1 MTIRRSTLFFGL
13 IVAAVLLMAVAGLFF
28 WNRSGDSAAAAA
40 SSRRARAA
48 EFVQRAVQASESG
61 RATAARSYYQ
71 QALELDPEN
80 QQALLHTAS
89 ALQQDGQL
97 RQAAKL
103 LERITTAPDTT
114 LAKVRFLQ
122 ATIALQEHRAVLAE
136 RLFLEA
142 AALDTDWP
150 PPLRDLLP
158 LYAVQQRSD
167 LLLQILTR
175 IESLRPLTPVEL
187 AMRLLSGTALVP
199 EETAGIQLNSYLTAD
214 PADVL
219 SLRALLLM
227 RAGNNPFNALQL
239 LNEHSSAEAVSPA
252 LQQLRLLLQAQ
263 SGIQDFTSPHLDK
276 LRLQNDSSVEA
287 FQAALKHPLV
297 SSAPDFRIAISR
309 ILRQRQPWS
318 PTASHE
324 LAEALNAAGRT
335 ADATRQ
341 HTITR
346 NLDQLELLA
355 WRVFRP
361 QAAIPEMALPLY
373 LEIGSLLRE
382 LGALD
387 EAGKWLTATE
397 LLTPVPAAATT
408 AVADGRRALEQAM
421 AARTTAQL
429 AQETAATAAT
439 LLAEL
444 PAIPVRRIP
453 LSTPVTG
460 NAAVSAAAN
469 SPDAVWQFVDVAAA
483 LGLNFSYHN
492 GQSEFR
498 SIVET
503 IGGGS
508 AVVDFDGD
516 TWPDL
521 FLPQVQPGTD
531 RLFRNLR
538 GTRFEDSSTVSAVAG
553 VGHGLAATAG
563 DFDSDGFVDL
573 CVTRLGSCRL
583 LKNLG
588 DGSFADVTPKSLLS
602 RVGCSSGACFADL
615 NQDGLPELFVLN
627 YVEDWERRCVNSE
640 GRYAVCDPRE
650 LRPAVN
656 RLYHNLGDGEFAD
669 ITESS
674 GLAAF
679 PGRGLG
685 VIAADLTCDGRLD
698 VFVAND
704 GLPNSLFTFEAT
716 TFQLQNIAFVAG
728 VAVPENGRAHAG
740 MGAALADFNADT
752 LPDLLVTNFYREVN
766 TLYQSIDCGQFIDA
780 SQRSGAGPP
789 SLLLL
794 GFGVQPLDVEQDGFM
809 DVVILN
815 GDIDDYSA
823 SGRPWKMPLSGLRG
837 MPGGE
842 FIDMAG
848 RCGQDFEQPQL
859 GRGLSLLD
867 FDGDGSMDLACV
879 RHDGPLKLFRNLTP
893 QKNPAVRL
901 RLIGSG
907 DHRSATGTAV
917 DSIDA
922 SGRRQRFWLAAG
934 DGFAASNEAVLS
946 LPAADGEVAV
956 EISGVNGHRE
966 RLRTGSWACRLQGTS
981 PPIFFQLPK

>member
-1 MTIRRSTLFFGL
+1 MTIRPSTLLLGL
-13 IVAAVLLMAVAGLFF
+13 IIAAVLLMAATGLLF
-28 WNRSGDSAAAAA
+28 WKRLPDSAAAEAE
-40 SSRRARAA
+40 SRRARAA
-48 EFVQRAVQASESG
+48 ELVQRAVTASESG
-61 RATAARSYYQ
+61 RAAAARSYYQ
-71 QALELDPEN
+71 QALQLDPEN

-97 RQAAKL
+97 QQAAEL
-103 LERITTAPDTT
+103 LTRITTAPDTL

-122 ATIALQEHRAVLAE
+122 ATIALQEHRAVAAE
-136 RLFLEA
+136 QLFLEA
-142 AALDTDWP
+142 AALETDWP

-167 LLLQILTR
+167 QLLQTLAR
-175 IESLRPLTPVEL
+175 IESLRPLTPLEL

-199 EETAGIQLNSYLTAD
+199 EDMASVQLQNYLTAN
-214 PADVL
+214 PADAS
-219 SLRALLLM
+219 SLRAVLLM
-227 RAGNNPFNALQL
+227 RAMNNPSNALQL
-239 LNEHSSAEAVSPA
+239 LNERSSAEAVSPA
-252 LQQLRLLLQAQ
+252 LQELRLYLQSQ
-263 SGIQDFTSPHLDK
+263 SGTQEFTSPYLDQFT
-276 LRLQNDSSVEA
+276 LQTDSSVEA
-287 FQAALKHPLV
+287 FQAALSHPLV
-297 SSAPDFRIAISR
+297 SSVPEFRIALSR
-309 ILRQRQPWS
+309 ALRQRQPWS

-341 HTITR
+341 HAITR

-373 LEIGSLLRE
+373 LEISSRLQE
-382 LGALD
+382 MGAVD

-397 LLTPVPAAATT
+397 SLTPVPAVAMTEIAA
-408 AVADGRRALEQAM
+408 RRRTLEQAL
-421 AARTTAQL
+421 AARATDQSSQDTETTA
-429 AQETAATAAT
+429 A
-439 LLAEL
+439 LLAKL
-444 PAIPVRRIP
+444 PPIPVRRIP
-453 LSTPVTG
+453 LSTPVPG
-460 NAAVSAAAN
+460 GPSDSPAVY
-469 SPDAVWQFVDVAAA
+469 SPDTDWQFVDVAAE
-483 LGLNFSYHN
+483 LGLNFTYYN

-516 TWPDL
+516 DWPDV

-538 GTRFEDSSTVSAVAG
+538 GTRFEDSSTVSAVDG

-563 DFDSDGFVDL
+563 DFDCDGFVDL

-583 LKNLG
+583 LKNHG
-588 DGSFADVTPKSLLS
+588 DGSFSDVTPSSLAT
-602 RVGCSSGACFADL
+602 RRGCSSGACFADL

-627 YVEDWERRCVNSE
+627 YVEDWEHRCVNSE

-656 RLYHNLGDGEFAD
+656 RLYRNLGDGEFED

-674 GLAAF
+674 GLSAF
-679 PGRGLG
+679 PGRALG

-704 GLPNSLFTFEAT
+704 GLPNSLLTFDAT

-740 MGAALADFNADT
+740 MGAALADFNADA

-809 DVVILN
+809 DAVILN

-823 SGRPWKMPLSGLRG
+823 SGRPWKMPVSGLRG
-837 MPGGE
+837 MSGGE
-842 FIDMAG
+842 FVDMAG
-848 RCGQDFEQPQL
+848 RCGRDFEQPQL
-859 GRGLSLLD
+859 GRGLSRLD
-867 FDGDGSMDLACV
+867 FDGDGSVDLAGV
-879 RHDGPLKLFRNLTP
+879 RHDGPLKLFRNQTP

-901 RLIGSG
+901 RLIGTG
-907 DHRSATGTAV
+907 DHRSALGTAV
-917 DSIDA
+917 DSIDV
-922 SGRRQRFWLAAG
+922 SGRRQRFWLTAG

-946 LPAADGEVAV
+946 LPAAAGEVSV
-956 EISGVNGHRE
+956 EISGVNAHRE
-966 RLRTGSWACRLQGTS
+966 RLSTGSWACRLQGSS
-981 PPIFFQLPK
+981 PPLFFKLPK

>member
-1 MTIRRSTLFFGL
+1 MTIRRSTLLLGL
-13 IVAAVLLMAVAGLFF
+13 IVAAVLLMAAAGLLF
-28 WNRSGDSAAAAA
+28 WKRLPDSAAAEVE
-40 SSRRARAA
+40 SRRTRAA
-48 EFVQRAVQASESG
+48 ELVQRAVTASESG
-61 RATAARSYYQ
+61 RAAAARNYYQ
-71 QALELDPEN
+71 QALQLDPKN

-97 RQAAKL
+97 QQAAEL
-103 LERITTAPDTT
+103 LTRITTAPDTL

-122 ATIALQEHRAVLAE
+122 ATIALQEHRAVAAE
-136 RLFLEA
+136 QLFLEA
-142 AALDTDWP
+142 AALDNDWP

-167 LLLQILTR
+167 QLLQTLAR
-175 IESLRPLTPVEL
+175 IESLRPLTPLEL

-199 EETAGIQLNSYLTAD
+199 EDMARVQLQNYLTAN
-214 PADVL
+214 PADAS

-227 RAGNNPFNALQL
+227 RAINNPSDALQL
-239 LNEHSSAEAVSPA
+239 LNERSSTEAVSPA
-252 LQQLRLLLQAQ
+252 LQQLRLLLQSQ
-263 SGIQDFTSPHLDK
+263 SGTQEFTSPYLDQFT
-276 LRLQNDSSVEA
+276 LQTDSSVEA
-287 FQAALKHPLV
+287 FQAALRHPLV
-297 SSAPDFRIAISR
+297 SSVPEFRIALSR
-309 ILRQRQPWS
+309 ALRQRQPWS

-373 LEIGSLLRE
+373 LEISSRLQE
-382 LGALD
+382 VGAVD

-397 LLTPVPAAATT
+397 SLSPVPAVAMTEIAT
-408 AVADGRRALEQAM
+408 RRRTLEQAL
-421 AARTTAQL
+421 AARATDQSPQDTETTA
-429 AQETAATAAT
+429 A

-444 PAIPVRRIP
+444 PPIPVRRIP
-453 LSTPVTG
+453 LSTPVPG
-460 NAAVSAAAN
+460 DASGSPAVN
-469 SPDAVWQFVDVAAA
+469 SPDTDWQFVDVAAE

-492 GQSEFR
+492 GASEFR

-516 TWPDL
+516 DWPDV

-538 GTRFEDSSTVSAVAG
+538 GTRFEDSSTVSAVDG

-563 DFDSDGFVDL
+563 DFDCDGFVDL

-583 LKNLG
+583 LKNHG
-588 DGSFADVTPKSLLS
+588 DGSFSDVTPSSLAA
-602 RVGCSSGACFADL
+602 RRGCSSGACFADL

-656 RLYHNLGDGEFAD
+656 RLYRNLGDGEFED

-674 GLAAF
+674 GLSAF
-679 PGRGLG
+679 PGRALG

-704 GLPNSLFTFEAT
+704 GLPNSLLTFDAT

-740 MGAALADFNADT
+740 MGAALADFNADA

-809 DVVILN
+809 DAVILN

-823 SGRPWKMPLSGLRG
+823 SGRPWKMPVSGLRG
-837 MPGGE
+837 MSGGE

-848 RCGQDFEQPQL
+848 RCGRDFEQPQL
-859 GRGLSLLD
+859 GRGLSRLD
-867 FDGDGSMDLACV
+867 FDGDGSVDLAGV
-879 RHDGPLKLFRNLTP
+879 RHDGPLKLFRNQTP

-901 RLIGSG
+901 RLIGTG
-907 DHRSATGTAV
+907 DHRSALGTAV
-917 DSIDA
+917 DSIDV
-922 SGRRQRFWLAAG
+922 SGRRQRFWLTAG

-946 LPAADGEVAV
+946 LPATAGEVSV
-956 EISGVNGHRE
+956 EISGLHAHRE
-966 RLRTGSWACRLQGTS
+966 RLSTGSWACRLQGSS
-981 PPIFFQLPK
+981 PPLFFKLPK

>member
-1 MTIRRSTLFFGL
+1 MLL
-13 IVAAVLLMAVAGLFF
+13 VAAAGVLFSK
-28 WNRSGDSAAAAA
+28 RSADSAAAEAI
-40 SSRRARAA
+40 SRRVRA
-48 EFVQRAVQASESG
+48 EELVQRAIQATESG
-61 RATAARSYYQ
+61 RVAAARSYYQ
-71 QALELDPEN
+71 QALQLDPEN

-97 RQAAKL
+97 QQATSL
-103 LERITTAPDTT
+103 LKRITTAPDTL

-122 ATIALQEHRAVLAE
+122 ATIALQEHRAVAAE
-136 RLFLEA
+136 QLFLEA
-142 AALDTDWP
+142 AALDTDWS

-167 LLLQILTR
+167 LLLQILAR
-175 IESLRPLTPVEL
+175 IESLRPLTASEL
-187 AMRLLSGTALVP
+187 ATRLLSGTALVP
-199 EETAGIQLNSYLTAD
+199 EETASVQLQNYLTAD
-214 PADVL
+214 PADAS
-219 SLRALLLM
+219 SLLALLLT
-227 RAGNNPFNALQL
+227 RVGDNPSAALQL
-239 LNEHSSAEAVSPA
+239 LNQHSSTEGVSPA

-263 SGIQDFTSPHLDK
+263 GGAQEFTSPYLDQ
-276 LRLQNDSSVEA
+276 LTLQTDSSVEA
-287 FQAALKHPLV
+287 FQAALKHPVV
-297 SSAPDFRIAISR
+297 SSVADIRITLAR
-309 ILRQRQPWS
+309 VLRQRQPWS

-335 ADATRQ
+335 SEATRQ

-373 LEIGSLLRE
+373 LEISSLLQE
-382 LGALD
+382 LGAAD
-387 EAGKWLTATE
+387 EAGKWLTAAE
-397 LLTPVPAAATT
+397 SLTPVPATATT
-408 AVADGRRALEQAM
+408 EIAACRRALEQAM
-421 AARTTAQL
+421 AARTTAQSS
-429 AQETAATAAT
+429 QDTAINAAA

-444 PAIPVRRIP
+444 PPIPVRRVP
-453 LSTPVTG
+453 LSTLVTG
-460 NAAVSAAAN
+460 DAPFSGDASVSAAVNA
-469 SPDAVWQFVDVAAA
+469 PDTSWQFVDVAAEF
-483 LGLNFSYHN
+483 GLNFSYDN

-508 AVVDFDGD
+508 AVIDFDGD
-516 TWPDL
+516 DWPDL
-521 FLPQVQPGTD
+521 FLPQGQPGTD
-531 RLFRNLR
+531 CLYRNLR
-538 GTRFEDSSTVSAVAG
+538 GTRFEDCSTVSAADG

-563 DFDSDGFVDL
+563 DFDCDGFVDL

-583 LKNLG
+583 LKNHG
-588 DGSFADVTPKSLLS
+588 DGSFSDVTPDSLLS
-602 RVGCSSGACFADL
+602 RSGCSSGACFADL

-656 RLYHNLGDGEFAD
+656 RLYRNLGDGEFED

-679 PGRGLG
+679 PGRALG
-685 VIAADLTCDGRLD
+685 VIAADLTCDGRMD

-704 GLPNSLFTFEAT
+704 GLPNSLFTFDAT
-716 TFQLQNIAFVAG
+716 TFQLQNIAAVAG
-728 VAVPENGRAHAG
+728 VAVPESGRAHAG
-740 MGAALADFNADT
+740 MGAALADFNADA

-823 SGRPWKMPLSGLRG
+823 SGRPWKMPVSGLRG

-848 RCGQDFEQPQL
+848 RCGRDFEQPQL
-859 GRGLSLLD
+859 GRGLSRLD
-867 FDGDGSMDLACV
+867 FDGDGSMDLAGV
-879 RHDGPLKLFRNLTP
+879 RHDGPLKLFRNRTSP
-893 QKNPAVRL
+893 KNPAVRL
-901 RLIGSG
+901 RLIGTD
-907 DHRSATGTAV
+907 DHRSAIGTAV
-917 DSIDA
+917 DGIDA
-922 SGRRQRFWLAAG
+922 SGRRQRFWLTVG
-934 DGFAASNEAVLS
+934 DGFAASNEPVLS
-946 LPAADGEVAV
+946 LPAVGGEVAV
-956 EISGVNGHRE
+956 EISGTNAHRE
-966 RLRTGSWACRLQGTS
+966 RLSTGSWACRLQGSS
-981 PPIFFQLPK
+981 PPTFFMLPK